1 MNYELAKELKDAGFP
16 LKYTKVIY
24 AIFDLIVY
32 DGDEEVKKEG
42 GFADYAIMPTLSEL
56 IEACGEGFYSLTK
69 SVNGWFAVDRR
80 TMSKKDIEKSRS
92 GVGTTPE
99 EAVARLWFALQN
111 K

>member
-56 IEACGEGFYSLTK
+56 IEACGGYFSSL
-69 SVNGWFAVDRR
+69 NRGIDYWFAN
-80 TMSKKDIEKSRS
+80 
-92 GVGTTPE
+92 GVKGVHGFNERGSTPE
-99 EAVARLWFALQN
+99 EAIARLWLALQN